1 MYNNSWT
8 LFGLVFE
15 LMGKASFG
23 SFPNFTISESLSA
36 SENNDSSQDCWE
48 VYTRWYSCSTWHCTW
63 SIDGSQYKLVLFFTY
78 GTIMPV
84 VMVSL
89 RLDYFKNRLGYTKV
103 GLWNSCWFAFLW
115 LSPFIFS
122 LDVSRWGYSVLFLLP
137 LLKLVLPES
146 QGSGEVC
153 GWWVAVLCSLLQ
165 TFLSLHLPSCSE
177 MVCSLPPLA
186 SWGARAVYPGS
197 SMGSIGLAKN
207 FVWASP

>member
-1 MYNNSWT
+1 
-8 LFGLVFE
+8 
-15 LMGKASFG
+15 MGKASFG

-36 SENNDSSQDCWE
+36 SESNDSSQDCWE

-63 SIDGSQYKLVLFFTY
+63 SIDGTQYKLVLFFTY

-103 GLWNSCWFAFLW
+103 GLWSSCWFAFLW

-122 LDVSRWGYSVLFLLP
+122 LDESRWGYSCHLFTATSQTCSPWKSGVRGGVWLVGGGPVFSFANFSLSPFAILSWNGVFSASIGLL
-137 LLKLVLPES
+137 
-146 QGSGEVC
+146 
-153 GWWVAVLCSLLQ
+153 
-165 TFLSLHLPSCSE
+165 
-177 MVCSLPPLA
+177 
-186 SWGARAVYPGS
+186 GARAVYPGS